1 MSISPK
7 YKMEL
12 VSEISSVMWQR
23 YGSYAKVREFLLMFQ
38 QSEYDERGNWMCYNF
53 DIITQDHDRIDVIPT
68 LSRMPEEVLFS
79 IAIECGISIPMII
92 PAFPTFKRDLTKWEQ
107 GTHVLIENFNKA
119 YNLAYKDPSQS
130 IALANSTLESII
142 KHILESGKL
151 PNVEY
156 NKHDGLYK
164 LTSTILQKFQFV
176 SHPGLQTNIRNI
188 GSALMKAAQN
198 IAELR
203 NDKTFAHGKGQK
215 DYIIDN
221 KLYSVFIV
229 NCVITVGMFLISFF
243 EEKYATVSQNQVDE
257 EDVPF

>member
-1 MSISPK
+1 MSLIQQTASAIWK
-7 YKMEL
+7 QYSSYVNVLLFIEEFQE
-12 VSEISSVMWQR
+12 EIIDPSDGMS
-23 YGSYAKVREFLLMFQ
+23 YGPNFQ
-38 QSEYDERGNWMCYNF
+38 IFKQKSGAIDL
-53 DIITQDHDRIDVIPT
+53 ITT
-68 LSRMPEEVLFS
+68 LARMPEDVLFS

-176 SHPGLQTNIRNI
+176 SHHGLQTNIRNI

-203 NDKTFAHGKGQK
+203 SDKTFAHGKGQK

-243 EEKYATVSQNQVDE
+243 EEKYPTTRVENTEV